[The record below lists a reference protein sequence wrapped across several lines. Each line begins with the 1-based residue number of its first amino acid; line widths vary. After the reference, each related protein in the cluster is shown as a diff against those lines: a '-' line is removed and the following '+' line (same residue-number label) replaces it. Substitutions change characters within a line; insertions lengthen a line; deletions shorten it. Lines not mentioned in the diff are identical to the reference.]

1 MGQKK
6 RRGAAAKAAPENS
19 QMMVSFAMQ
28 LSAGQLISVTCK
40 NVVDYPH
47 EGIVSLPYGKMYLPD
62 DAGVVMRNVRV
73 IHFCRGDP
81 DRSFPDG
88 TTDGDPDSELR
99 VRETNLAW
107 FTSQGRDACI
117 VAGPPSPFSPNRI
130 VRNARELLGA
140 RDYNVFKRN
149 CQSFANYCYYGKAVS
164 NAVLTGG
171 YIIGAGLV
179 VAAGGVV
186 YVANLLAHT
195 PWAM

>member
-6 RRGAAAKAAPENS
+6 RRGAAAKAAPGIS

-47 EGIVSLPYGKMYLPD
+47 EGIVSLPYGKVYSPD
-62 DAGVVMRNVRV
+62 DADVVMRNVRV

-81 DRSFPDG
+81 DQSFPDG
-88 TTDGDPDSELR
+88 TTEGDPDSELR
-99 VRETNLAW
+99 VRETGLAW

-117 VAGPPSPFSPNRI
+117 VAGPPSPFPPNHI

-140 RDYNVFKRN
+140 RDN
-149 CQSFANYCYYGKAVS
+149 CQSFANYCYHGKAVS
-164 NAVLTGG
+164 NAAVLTGG
-171 YIIGAGLV
+171 YIIGAALI
-179 VAAGGVV
+179 VAAGGAV
-186 YVANLLAHT
+186 YVLAHT

>member
-1 MGQKK
+1 MSH
-6 RRGAAAKAAPENS
+6 GAAKEAPETS
-19 QMMVSFAMQ
+19 QIMVSFAMQ
-28 LSAGQLISVTCK
+28 LSVGQLISVTCK

-62 DAGVVMRNVRV
+62 DDTDVMRNVRV

-88 TTDGDPDSELR
+88 TTEGDPDSELR
-99 VRETNLAW
+99 VRETSLAW

-117 VAGPPSPFSPNRI
+117 VAGPPSPFSPIRI
-130 VRNARELLGA
+130 VRNARELLG
-140 RDYNVFKRN
+140 KRN

-171 YIIGAGLV
+171 YIIGAALI

-186 YVANLLAHT
+186 YVANLLA
-195 PWAM
+195 M